1 MAIDV
6 RVLDIKT
13 LTYTAGIH
21 KLREELSRTAL
32 HILYRLVCIS
42 GQCGQQPCRVQIGIE
57 NRVSH
62 EHLAR
67 IVLRNTLVI
76 AQILGETL
84 AGIHRN
90 LKRRIL
96 PTQFQAEIRHALDT
110 ARHGGRHTVH
120 FLSVPLIENL
130 RTTSV

>member
-6 RVLDIKT
+6 RILDIKT
-13 LTYTAGIH
+13 LTYTAGIQ

-32 HILYRLVCIS
+32 HILYRLIRIS
-42 GQCGQQPCRVQIGIE
+42 GQCSQQPCRVQIGIE
-57 NRVSH
+57 D
-62 EHLAR
+62 R
-67 IVLRNTLVI
+67 ISNEYLTGIVVRNTLVI

-84 AGIHRN
+84 AGIHCN

-120 FLSVPLIENL
+120 FLSVLLIENL
-130 RTTSV
+130 RATSV